1 MFMDAKKY
9 PIGAIA
15 RSQAGFPFRGSI
27 DDIAGGSVAAVQMKD
42 VDPERGIHWRGV
54 VRTELVGRKQANWL
68 RAGDILFVFRGTRFH
83 AVCVDEPPGLA
94 VCGPHF
100 FHLRIKPAIDID
112 PAFLV
117 WQINQAPFQR
127 ALQLAAEGSN
137 QLSIRRPVFDCLS
150 ISVPN
155 LLDQQSVVALDSLAR
170 QERHALQQ
178 LIRNRAQQLHALA
191 ENLARATVHF
201 VQKTSQP

>member
-1 MFMDAKKY
+1 MMDTKKY
-9 PIGAIA
+9 LIGDIVE
-15 RSQAGFPFRGSI
+15 SQAGYPFRGSI
-27 DDIAGGSVAAVQMKD
+27 EEVPDGSVAAVQMKD
-42 VDPERGIHWRGV
+42 VDPDCGIDWRGV
-54 VRTELVGRKQANWL
+54 VRTELVGRKQPNWL

-83 AVCVDEPPGLA
+83 AVCVDAPPGLA

-100 FHLRIKPAIDID
+100 FHLRIKPGTGVD

-137 QLSIRRPVFDCLS
+137 QLSIRRPVFDALWV
-150 ISVPN
+150 SVPG
-155 LLDQQSVVALDSLAR
+155 LPDQQRVVALDRLAR
-170 QERHALQQ
+170 QERRALQQ

-191 ENLARATVHF
+191 ENLARGFVHS
-201 VQKTSQP
+201 V